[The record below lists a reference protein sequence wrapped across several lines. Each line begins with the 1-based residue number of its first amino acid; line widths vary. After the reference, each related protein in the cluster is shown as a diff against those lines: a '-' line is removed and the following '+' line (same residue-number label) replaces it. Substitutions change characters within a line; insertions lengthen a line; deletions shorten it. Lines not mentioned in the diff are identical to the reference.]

1 MNIMEKKTHSQNEA
15 DALSARRCWPLKT
28 PAIIAALLLSVS
40 TGYCYGPAGHELV
53 GAIADARLDREKA
66 DPKIAATVATLLD
79 TLTLAEAAK
88 LPDSIKTWD
97 NKPGAKLPALKGH
110 DEIDRQ
116 LRDFFQANK
125 GPRDG
130 ENGEALHHTFHY
142 TDVPIEAKSYS
153 AGTKGRNSQDLVHM
167 ISYCSRVLG
176 GQEPETND
184 RKITKAVALILLAHY
199 LGDIHQPLHVGA
211 EYFDENRLTAVNA
224 DLVDAALPDAGGNSL
239 KVRLPGVSRSKRPK
253 FHGFWDNEAVKA
265 AKASLAEDV
274 DSHVDPTDEEI
285 ALMLAREEPKRW
297 KPSEAQP
304 PDAWA
309 EVWAN
314 EVLPL
319 ARDAHKKV
327 EFKKLKKG
335 DFHGEVV
342 AEGEVVPK
350 PNDEMSYEDW
360 AGEQTK
366 EQMHKAGW
374 RLAFLIETL
383 LH

>member
-1 MNIMEKKTHSQNEA
+1 MDKKTHSQNETSV
-15 DALSARRCWPLKT
+15 LSARRYYRLKA

-66 DPKIAATVATLLD
+66 ATISGTVATLLD
-79 TLTLAEAAK
+79 GLTLAEAAK

-97 NKPGAKLPALKGH
+97 NKPQAKLPALKGH
-110 DEIDRQ
+110 DAIDRQ
-116 LRDFFQANK
+116 LRDFFEANK
-125 GPRDG
+125 GPSDG
-130 ENGEALHHTFHY
+130 ANGEPRHHIFHY

-153 AGTKGRNSQDLVHM
+153 AGAKGRNSEDLVHM

-176 GQEPETND
+176 GQEPEAND

-211 EYFDENRLTAVNA
+211 EYFDETSLKPVNA
-224 DLVDAALPDAGGNSL
+224 DVVNDALPDEGGNSL

-253 FHGFWDNEAVKA
+253 LHGFWDNQAVKA

-274 DSHVDPTDEEI
+274 DSHVDATDEEI
-285 ALMLAREEPKRW
+285 ASMLASAEPKAW
-297 KPSEAQP
+297 KPDVAQP
-304 PDAWA
+304 PETWA

-314 EVLPL
+314 EALPL
-319 ARDAHKKV
+319 AREAHRKV
-327 EFKKLKKG
+327 EFKKLTKG
-335 DFHGEVV
+335 DCHGKAC
-342 AEGEVVPK
+342 AEGEVLPK
-350 PNDEMSYEDW
+350 PNDEISYEDW
-360 AGEQTK
+360 AGEKTK

-374 RLAFLIETL
+374 RLAFLIETI